1 MIELNHVSF
10 AYPQMADTLQDIS
23 FQIATGERVGLIG
36 ANGAGKSTLLKAM
49 LGLLETK
56 GSISVDG
63 TTMARESLSEIRRK
77 LGFVLQDSDSQMFMP
92 SVYED
97 MMFGPLNYKVSREE
111 AEKRVDEALE
121 QLGITHLKHRQN
133 HKLSG
138 GEKRLAAI
146 ATILAMQPTALLMD
160 EPSAALDP
168 KNRRKLIQILNRLSM
183 TKLVAT
189 HDLDLVLDTC
199 DRVLILHEGVLVAD
213 GPVKELLYDEDLL
226 EQNGLELPLGVASRR

>member
-10 AYPQMADTLQDIS
+10 AYPKMADTLQDIS

-226 EQNGLELPLGVASRR
+226 EQNGLELPLGVASRH